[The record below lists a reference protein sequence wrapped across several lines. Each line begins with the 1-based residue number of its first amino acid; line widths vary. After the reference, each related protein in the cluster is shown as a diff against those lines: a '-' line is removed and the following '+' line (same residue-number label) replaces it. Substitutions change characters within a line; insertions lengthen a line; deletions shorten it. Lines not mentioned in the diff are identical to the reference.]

1 MPEMQEADSKGAEL
15 KHNHKEE
22 ILLDALLKYVIPFFN
37 KTKTDNKKSQGRLEE
52 LVKKEKTSLKPLE
65 LIFLEDMINLF
76 LNKANDT
83 ATMKKKKKSE
93 PIGFLEIQE
102 SNNKNNEEEIRYSV
116 AFERK
121 KRQKGNIGYSVE
133 IKYEEN
139 ETEERL
145 RIGIKLSNANY
156 SSDKKAID
164 DKKQKNNYENANNE
178 YSIILEKENKTKNNL
193 NDDYSITL
201 VYENSYD
208 KERLSIQYRINKE
221 SYLKKREQALN
232 DFSDRVPGK
241 HVSTFSRG
249 EMPGVLGFTYL
260 GQDRMA
266 LRDDL
271 TGKTKKMVDIH
282 ESIHTP
288 DEYETR
294 VLTEWIMTKA
304 RNRYIK

>member
-1 MPEMQEADSKGAEL
+1 MQEADSKGAEL
-15 KHNHKEE
+15 KHNHKED

-37 KTKTDNKKSQGRLEE
+37 KTKTENKKSQGRLEE
-52 LVKKEKTSLKPLE
+52 LVNKEKTSLKPLE

-93 PIGFLEIQE
+93 PIEFLEIQE

-121 KRQKGNIGYSVE
+121 KRQKDDFGYSVE
-133 IKYEEN
+133 IKYGEN

-145 RIGIKLSNANY
+145 SIGIKLSNANRNY

-164 DKKQKNNYENANNE
+164 DKKQKNNYENTNNE
-178 YSIILEKENKTKNNL
+178 YSIILEKENKTKNNP

-201 VYENSYD
+201 VYENNYD
-208 KERLSIQYRINKE
+208 KERLSIQYRTNKE
-221 SYLKKREQALN
+221 SYLKKRQQALN

-288 DEYETR
+288 NEYETR
-294 VLTEWIMTKA
+294 VLTEWIMSRA
-304 RNRYIK
+304 RSRYIK